1 MTTHFQL
8 FALDDNATQQQIKT
22 RYKQLL
28 VRCHPDKGGSS
39 ALVVLIR
46 NSYQHLMSG
55 QGLQAANFDNNIATA
70 AEVRSLKKVIHQ
82 QQFHI
87 QKLAISMGE
96 GAHTKQLTFTRA
108 MIWSP
113 IISVA
118 VLIVVLMFWSWERP
132 AKEHLLT
139 QPQTK
144 AASAPSSLT
153 TTALQNQ
160 DQLYANWELKQKL
173 RLSKARLQYVETDFY
188 QSRQIIEQLL
198 SDENRH
204 LLSNVQLQFLE
215 QQKIHPLSDNKTTS
229 DAQ

>member
-39 ALVVLIR
+39 ALVVLIKD
-46 NSYQHLMSG
+46 SYQHLMSG
-55 QGLQAANFDNNIATA
+55 QGQLTVSSDYDAATA

-118 VLIVVLMFWSWERP
+118 VLIVVLVFWSWERP
-132 AKEHLLT
+132 AKERLLI

-144 AASAPSSLT
+144 AAFAPSSLT

-173 RLSKARLQYVETDFY
+173 RLSKARLQYVETDFK
-188 QSRQIIEQLL
+188 QSKQIIERLL
-198 SDENRH
+198 SEGNRH
-204 LLSNVQLQFLE
+204 LLSNSQLQFLE
-215 QQKIHPLSDNKTTS
+215 QQTIDQFTDNKPMRET
-229 DAQ
+229 Q